1 MRNINANGDINQT
14 IQSILQMRNAGQ
26 NPQMI
31 LQMILQRNPQYQQLL
46 TQMQNMAN
54 GRSTQEFVMQLAR
67 QNGANEQ
74 SLQELAKIFQ
84 QQ

>member
-31 LQMILQRNPQYQQLL
+31 MQMILQRNPQYQQLL
-46 TQMQNMAN
+46 TQMQNMAQ
-54 GRSTQEFVMQLAR
+54 GRNPRDFIMQLAK
-67 QNGANEQ
+67 QNGVSEQ
-74 SLQELAKIFQ
+74 NMQALQQMFKK
-84 QQ
+84 

>member
-46 TQMQNMAN
+46 TQMQNMAQ
-54 GRSTQEFVMQLAR
+54 GRNPRDFIMQLAK
-67 QNGANEQ
+67 QNGVSEQ
-74 SLQELAKIFQ
+74 NINAIRQLFQ
-84 QQ
+84 

>member
-46 TQMQNMAN
+46 TQMQNMAQ
-54 GRSTQEFVMQLAR
+54 GRNPRDFIMQLAK
-67 QNGANEQ
+67 QNGVSEQ
-74 SLQELAKIFQ
+74 NMQALQQMFKK
-84 QQ
+84 

>member
-31 LQMILQRNPQYQQLL
+31 MQMLLQRNPQYQQLL

>member
-31 LQMILQRNPQYQQLL
+31 MQMLLQRNPQYQQLL
-46 TQMQNMAN
+46 TQMQNMAQ
-54 GRSTQEFVMQLAR
+54 GRNPRDFIMQLAK
-67 QNGANEQ
+67 QNGVSEQ
-74 SLQELAKIFQ
+74 NINAIRQMFQ
-84 QQ
+84 

>member
-1 MRNINANGDINQT
+1 MININANGDINQT

-46 TQMQNMAN
+46 TQMQNMAQ
-54 GRSTQEFVMQLAR
+54 GRNPRDFIMQLAK
-67 QNGANEQ
+67 QNGVSEQ
-74 SLQELAKIFQ
+74 NINAIRQMFQ
-84 QQ
+84 